1 MSRSG
6 KRLTTVIFVVALLV
20 AGCSQEERLPGQV
33 GMTGS
38 HAFDP
43 KEITID
49 AGETVTWLNDSSEA
63 HTVTAFEESLPEG
76 GEYFAS
82 GGFSSEEEARDEI
95 GDGLMKEGDTFEVTF
110 EVPGTYRYVCLPH
123 ESEGM
128 TGTVVVR

>member
-1 MSRSG
+1 
-6 KRLTTVIFVVALLV
+6 
-20 AGCSQEERLPGQV
+20 
-33 GMTGS
+33 
-38 HAFDP
+38 
-43 KEITID
+43 
-49 AGETVTWLNDSSEA
+49 
-63 HTVTAFEESLPEG
+63 VTAFEESLPEG
-76 GEYFAS
+76 GDYFAS